1 VNPVADQPVVTA
13 SAATINEDGTSALT
27 LTLTLSNTAGLFENS
42 DDSVT
47 VTVSLSDGAVLHGKG
62 VIDNHNGTFTLTATS
77 AADLSGLTI
86 TSASEFEGAV
96 TVGVSAVAHDGTA
109 VSAPGTTSTTLTVNP
124 VADQPVLTASAA
136 TINEEG
142 TSALTLTLT
151 NAAGL
156 FENSDDSVTVT
167 VSLSDG
173 ATLHGKG
180 VTANDDGTFTLTAH
194 SAADLSGLTI
204 TPASEFEGAVTVG
217 VSAIAHDGTAVSA
230 PGTTSTTLTV
240 NPVADQPVV
249 TASAATINEDGT
261 SALTLTLSNTA
272 GLFENSDDSVTV
284 TVSLSDGAVLHGTD
298 ATTVTDNHDGTFT
311 LTAHS
316 ASDLAGLTIT
326 PAGEFEGIVTVGVS
340 AIAHDGTAVSA
351 PGTTSTT
358 LTVNPVADQPVV
370 TASAAIINED
380 GTSALTITLTNA
392 AGLFENSDDS
402 VTVTVSLDH
411 GATLHGT
418 GVTDNH
424 NGTFTLTAHSA
435 ADLAGLTITPASK
448 FEGTV
453 AVGISAVAHDGTAV
467 SAPGTTSTT
476 LTVNENPAGDLVATL
491 DSMIAKEGVTIHVT
505 GVTDGGTPVSTG
517 LSYAWQ
523 DSSDGGQH
531 WTTVGRASSYTPG
544 ESDEGKAMR
553 LVVTYKDAGG
563 SESSTYSLGVPT
575 DLTATLDG
583 TTAEQG
589 VTIHV
594 TGVKD
599 GGTTVSTGLSYT
611 WQVSNDGGLSWST
624 VGHASSYTPVQADD
638 GKVLQVVVNYVD
650 PGEHESVTYSV
661 GTVAAAKVWNGGS
674 HDWQT
679 EGDWTS
685 SGAPA
690 AGDDAV
696 VGVSGEY
703 TVKVS
708 QDAVAH
714 SLIVNDNGATVEIVG
729 SQTLT
734 LGGDLTDRAGS
745 VHIDAN
751 ATLKDIAAHATIS
764 GNLTDNGTIEAA
776 GGTLEIASTVSG
788 TGKFKIDAG
797 ATLQLDHADG
807 HNVVFAGP
815 GELILKDPTH
825 FTGTISHDGGSMG
838 IDDVIDVAGFDAAAK
853 VSYKGTTSGGTV
865 TISESNH
872 TVTLHVGANS
882 TNWSQGVSDGH
893 GGILIHDPPDDSSIA
908 TGDSQGEAL
917 LGATNPGQAPVP
929 PPTTVAATGI
939 DQALTGTAGNDTF
952 VFNFAGIGHDT
963 VAHFDPAH
971 DVLQLGAWA
980 FAKPQAIL
988 DVTQD
993 DGHGNTVIT
1002 PDAHDTITL
1011 SGVLKA
1017 QLSLTDFHTV

>member
-1 VNPVADQPVVTA
+1 VTA
-13 SAATINEDGTSALT
+13 SATAINEDGTSNLTLALT
-27 LTLTLSNTAGLFENS
+27 NAAGLFEDS

-47 VTVSLSDGAVLHGKG
+47 VTVSLDHGATLHGTG
-62 VIDNHNGTFTLTATS
+62 VTVNDDGTFTLIAHS
-77 AADLSGLTI
+77 AKDLSGLII
-86 TSASEFEGAV
+86 TPASEFEGTV
-96 TVGVSAVAHDGTA
+96 SVGVSAVAHDGTA
-109 VSAPGTTSTTLTVNP
+109 VSAPCTTSTTLMVNP
-124 VADQPVLTASAA
+124 VADQPVL
-136 TINEEG
+136 
-142 TSALTLTLT
+142 
-151 NAAGL
+151 
-156 FENSDDSVTVT
+156 
-167 VSLSDG
+167 
-173 ATLHGKG
+173 
-180 VTANDDGTFTLTAH
+180 
-194 SAADLSGLTI
+194 
-204 TPASEFEGAVTVG
+204 
-217 VSAIAHDGTAVSA
+217 
-230 PGTTSTTLTV
+230 
-240 NPVADQPVV
+240 

-261 SALTLTLSNTA
+261 SALTLTLSNAA
-272 GLFENSDDSVTV
+272 GLFEDSDDSVTV
-284 TVSLSDGAVLHGTD
+284 TVSLDHGATLHGTG
-298 ATTVTDNHDGTFT
+298 VIDNHNGTFT

-316 ASDLAGLTIT
+316 ASDLSGLTIT
-326 PAGEFEGIVTVGVS
+326 PASEFEGAVSVGVS
-340 AIAHDGTAVSA
+340 AVAHDGTAVSA
-351 PGTTSTT
+351 PGITSTT
-358 LTVNPVADQPVV
+358 LMVNPVADQPVL
-370 TASAAIINED
+370 TASAATINED
-380 GTSALTITLTNA
+380 GTSALTIMLANA

-435 ADLAGLTITPASK
+435 ADLSGMTITPASK

-453 AVGISAVAHDGTAV
+453 AVSVSAVAHDGTAF

-476 LTVNENPAGDLVATL
+476 LTVKENPAGDLVATL
-491 DSMIAKEGVTIHVT
+491 DSMIAKQGVTIHVT

-523 DSSDGGQH
+523 DSSDGGLH
-531 WTTVGRASSYTPG
+531 WTTVGHASSYTPG
-544 ESDEGKAMR
+544 ESDEGKQ
-553 LVVTYKDAGG
+553 LQLIVTYTNAAG
-563 SESSTYSLGVPT
+563 SESSTYNLGMPN
-575 DLTATLDG
+575 DLTATLDN

-594 TGVKD
+594 TGASD
-599 GGTTVSTGLSYT
+599 GGTPETRGLSYA
-611 WQVSNDGGLSWST
+611 WQVSSDGGAHWTT
-624 VGHASSYTPVQADD
+624 VGHASGYTPVQADV
-638 GKVLQVVVNYVD
+638 GKALQVVVTYTD
-650 PGEHESVTYSV
+650 PGENESVTESV
-661 GTVAAAKVWNGGS
+661 GTVAAAKVWDGGS

-679 EGDWTS
+679 ADDWTS
-685 SGAPA
+685 FGAPA
-690 AGDDAV
+690 PGDDAV

-714 SLIVNDNGATVEIVG
+714 SLIVNDSGATVEIVG
-729 SQTLT
+729 GHSLT

-745 VHIDAN
+745 VQIDSN
-751 ATLKDIAAHATIS
+751 ATLKDIATHATMTGS
-764 GNLTDNGTIEAA
+764 LTDSGTIEAA

-788 TGKFKIDAG
+788 TGTFKIDAG

-815 GELILKDPTH
+815 GELILKDPGQ
-825 FTGTISHDGGSMG
+825 FTGTISHSGGSMG
-838 IDDVIDVAGFDAAAK
+838 IGDVIDVAGFDASAL
-853 VSYKGTTSGGTV
+853 VHYKGDTSGGTV
-865 TISESNH
+865 TIHEAGH
-872 TVTLHVGANS
+872 TDVILKVGQNS
-882 TNWSQGVSDGH
+882 GNWSQGVSDGH
-893 GGILIHDPPDDSSIA
+893 GGILIHDPPDDSGVA
-908 TGDSQGEAL
+908 AGDGQGEAL
-917 LGATNPGQAPVP
+917 LGAANAGQAPAP

-952 VFNFAGIGHDT
+952 VFNFAGNGHDT

-1002 PDAHDTITL
+1002 PDAHDAITL